1 MCTGGGEKGLRER
14 RLRLK
19 FTGVHIS
26 PFDSYKCC
34 KYHLPIILGSEFEVQ
49 SFKYRIYPL
58 YASWSPYT
66 AKGNVQFMNPISLSR
81 PSPELFLKFSV
92 CYNIST
98 FFPYENSRPPYVKN
112 NV

>member
-26 PFDSYKCC
+26 PFDLYKCC
-34 KYHLPIILGSEFEVQ
+34 KYHLPIVLGSEFEVQ

-66 AKGNVQFMNPISLSR
+66 AKGNVQFLNPISLSR
-81 PSPELFLKFSV
+81 S
-92 CYNIST
+92 
-98 FFPYENSRPPYVKN
+98 
-112 NV
+112 

>member
-1 MCTGGGEKGLRER
+1 MEELLLNLTEPTSQVGEESVCVQEGGRKGWGKDD
-14 RLRLK
+14 RLK
-19 FTGVHIS
+19 LTGVHIS

-66 AKGNVQFMNPISLSR
+66 AKGNVQFMNPISLS
-81 PSPELFLKFSV
+81 
-92 CYNIST
+92 
-98 FFPYENSRPPYVKN
+98 
-112 NV
+112 